1 MTKFMELEAVKA
13 IQAQNTIAAERVEPM
28 RLELLR
34 IQLPQLSGEVREALK
49 HAVRRQE
56 REVAKTLQQSRD
68 ALKSIESEMIAS
80 ASAAATHWRQAIEA
94 QNKQWVGIA
103 KALQQWKRDWIHEL
117 RESLS
122 QIAKLRPEPFL
133 GAIVN
138 LAEYGWYLDPGMQIS
153 LPGFLAKSL
162 GSEDHDEVV
171 ARVEEFFV
179 SRTSTIEKS
188 LARNYPER
196 KHILRD
202 AFEAHEQGKFN
213 LSVPV
218 FLTQADGMFSGDLFT
233 TRTRPEAVKKYKG
246 ASSEFCQAFFG
257 LFAEPLPIWKTK
269 LQRDSSFDGLNRHQ
283 VLHGESTD
291 FGKKRYSLQCISL
304 LSFLNWVLNP
314 DQK

>member
-13 IQAQNTIAAERVEPM
+13 IQAQNTIAAERIKPM
-28 RLELLR
+28 RLELSR
-34 IQLPQLSGEVREALK
+34 IELPQLSGEMLEALK
-49 HAVRRQE
+49 HAARRQE
-56 REVAKTLQQSRD
+56 REAARTLQQSRD
-68 ALKSIESEMIAS
+68 ALKRIESEMIAS
-80 ASAAATHWRQAIEA
+80 AGAVAVHWRQAIEA

-103 KALQQWKRDWIHEL
+103 NGLQQWRREWIREL

-122 QIAKLRPEPFL
+122 EIAQLRPKPFL

-138 LAEYGWYLDPGMQIS
+138 LAEHGWYLDPEMQIS

-162 GSEDHDEVV
+162 GSKDHDEVV
-171 ARVEEFFV
+171 ARVEEFFAARI
-179 SRTSTIEKS
+179 SAIEQS

-233 TRTRPEAVKKYKG
+233 ASTRQDAAEKHKS
-246 ASSEFCQAFFG
+246 ASSEFCQEFFG
-257 LFAEPLPIWKTK
+257 LFEEPLPIWKTRP
-269 LQRDSSFDGLNRHQ
+269 QRESSFDGLNRHQ

-314 DQK
+314 DQA